1 LNQVVI
7 VNVSVSNAPAPSKF
21 QSIGAI
27 ISQGATTLTAPIAG
41 LITQNSDLT
50 AILKGALPISTLAWS
65 SSLVTATTTA
75 PHGIATGQS
84 LLLTIAGAIPT
95 GYNGTFQ
102 CTSTGASTFT
112 YPLAS
117 NPGTET
123 TPGVYTPEDVA
134 ELVSQVTT
142 WFAQG
147 QNLSVY
153 VLELGE
159 SGTAA
164 GVTALNTY
172 INNNTVNGL
181 GPFYSYLV
189 PLEWSGE
196 PTFFTFLA
204 QFESLSGLTYFFCT
218 ATGSNYTSYVIQM
231 KDAFVLI
238 EAPAAPATEF
248 SAAAMFFKWLN
259 AAPSSTNKV
268 TTMNYSNLFGVTPY
282 PQQGNGALLTTY
294 FNAFIN
300 IVQTGAEGQLTNTIL
315 RNGTTRDGND
325 GKYWYS
331 VDWVQLN
338 ININLSAAVFTQSQN
353 AQNPLQYNQDG
364 INRLAVALVSTMNTG
379 VNFGLVLGV
388 PTLVDMA
395 PAAFVAAVAAGQFA
409 GQTAVNAFD
418 FLNYSLA
425 NPNDYANGLYSG
437 FQVAYTPSR
446 GFNQIIVG
454 VNISNFVST

>member
-1 LNQVVI
+1 
-7 VNVSVSNAPAPSKF
+7 
-21 QSIGAI
+21 
-27 ISQGATTLTAPIAG
+27 
-41 LITQNSDLT
+41 
-50 AILKGALPISTLAWS
+50 
-65 SSLVTATTTA
+65 
-75 PHGIATGQS
+75 
-84 LLLTIAGAIPT
+84 
-95 GYNGTFQ
+95 
-102 CTSTGASTFT
+102 
-112 YPLAS
+112 
-117 NPGTET
+117 
-123 TPGVYTPEDVA
+123 
-134 ELVSQVTT
+134 
-142 WFAQG
+142 
-147 QNLSVY
+147 
-153 VLELGE
+153 
-159 SGTAA
+159 
-164 GVTALNTY
+164 VTALNTY

-231 KDAFVLI
+231 KDVFVLI

-300 IVQTGAEGQLTNTIL
+300 IVQTGSEGQLTNTIL

-338 ININLSAAVFTQSQN
+338 INISLSAAMFTQSQN
-353 AQNPLQYNQDG
+353 TQNPLQYNQDG
-364 INRLAVALVSTMNTG
+364 INRLAAVLVSTMNTG

-388 PTLVDMA
+388 PILVDMA

-454 VNISNFVST
+454 VNVSNFVST